1 MFISDHKNSKKKR
14 NVSRPRSQISTIIL
28 KFRLQKSKIDHRCD
42 ERTPLSH
49 MTQHIKYIH

>member
-1 MFISDHKNSKKKR
+1 MFISDHKNRKKR

-28 KFRLQKSKIDHRCD
+28 KFRLQRSKIDHRCD